1 MPPTIL
7 GYVIQ
12 FTGLHQAGLALLSV
26 AVFLNGDLKSAQ
38 RLIAEK
44 VTFRELEMRYAES
57 HLHRLSE
64 NTPQSVETSSLHLE
78 LIADMKRLNSL
89 FCSSAYVVLETSDTG
104 ALSAE
109 DIADITHSP

>member
-1 MPPTIL
+1 MQTRIAR
-7 GYVIQ
+7 
-12 FTGLHQAGLALLSV
+12 TLLPCAS
-26 AVFLNGDLKSAQ
+26 NSG
-38 RLIAEK
+38 
-44 VTFRELEMRYAES
+44 
-57 HLHRLSE
+57 E
-64 NTPQSVETSSLHLE
+64 NTPMPSWPRAISWRARQLLREKRRFRAQERRLAHAHVSRLQRKIVQSLETSSLHLE